1 MENLFWEVF
10 KKSGDINAF
19 MAYKEYKNKLDFNSA
34 VDEIFVDKI
43 KKDIH

>member
-19 MAYKEYKNKLDFNSA
+19 LAYKEYKNKLNLNNIEEDYVN
-34 VDEIFVDKI
+34 KI
-43 KKDIH
+43 KQRIH